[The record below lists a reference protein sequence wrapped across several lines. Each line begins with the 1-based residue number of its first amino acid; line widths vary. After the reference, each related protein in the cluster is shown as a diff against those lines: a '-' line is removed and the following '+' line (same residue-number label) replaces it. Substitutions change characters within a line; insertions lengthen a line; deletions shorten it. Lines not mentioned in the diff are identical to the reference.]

1 MWHRQNSPPK
11 NKQAEALRFCLPIF
25 NYLLLRPL
33 PRFPAATRDLALICD
48 DELPVAALEKAIREA
63 VGKVLEEV
71 SLFDVYRGEQ
81 VAEGKKSVAYSLT
94 MRADDRTLTDEEA
107 DAAIK
112 RVLKSL
118 ANLGVEIRS

>member
-1 MWHRQNSPPK
+1 MAAST
-11 NKQAEALRFCLPIF
+11 
-25 NYLLLRPL
+25 PL
-33 PRFPAATRDLALICD
+33 PSGRRTWSA
-48 DELPVAALEKAIREA
+48 
-63 VGKVLEEV
+63 G
-71 SLFDVYRGEQ
+71 DVYKRQ
-81 VAEGKKSVAYSLT
+81 AYSLT

>member
-1 MWHRQNSPPK
+1 M
-11 NKQAEALRFCLPIF
+11 
-25 NYLLLRPL
+25 
-33 PRFPAATRDLALICD
+33 
-48 DELPVAALEKAIREA
+48 
-63 VGKVLEEV
+63 LEEV

-118 ANLGVEIRS
+118 ANFGVEIRS

>member
-1 MWHRQNSPPK
+1 
-11 NKQAEALRFCLPIF
+11 
-25 NYLLLRPL
+25 
-33 PRFPAATRDLALICD
+33 
-48 DELPVAALEKAIREA
+48 
-63 VGKVLEEV
+63 
-71 SLFDVYRGEQ
+71 
-81 VAEGKKSVAYSLT
+81 